1 MFCIIPFKTDDT
13 RIILSITIKHNF
25 IFIKQV
31 KFSELTLDMFRMLQT
46 LEREPQEDLAQIYDA
61 SPAPGRVPFVSF
73 LLKNEEFRLQRL
85 RFDSRLQ
92 IGGPKQSKNE
102 NEVEKFFMPFTIEIQ
117 TLHNLISVVRIV
129 KCRLCQTNNS
139 VHIKELA
146 EFLQAYHNLAYVQSC
161 VFLACVFLA

>member
-129 KCRLCQTNNS
+129 KCRLCQTL
-139 VHIKELA
+139 ELLIRKVKLI
-146 EFLQAYHNLAYVQSC
+146 LQNFNCHTQLKILK
-161 VFLACVFLA
+161 FRKI